1 MSPARHPEHQPWQ
14 DAGAKSAIRADWPGR
29 FIDQHILPLLYRLT
43 TGSSVNASQ
52 DIESEEQF
60 WNSGSVVPF
69 GNVRL
74 RGFRIT
80 DWFPRAPGVFWSR
93 RARDA
98 RSNALSQR
106 SHVDAELGRYY
117 SPDSKMS
124 LIEAGGIGTIRLR
137 PKLNDG
143 ADCWFASA
151 LTGAECHSGIPLA
164 IPDGIFRQAGVN
176 WGDCVDIR
184 GRVRFLQD
192 VGLHDT
198 ASSVHHARP
207 LIVFVD
213 ELRGV
218 KSRHVAG
225 PVIIAPV
232 ALFEP
237 TTSHHDRD
245 GQPQYTFVQVAA
257 GLDSELD
264 AAGEW
269 IEKYAGKHAGR
280 VLTNFDEQR
289 PMLADA
295 PLSYQRLVAKTY
307 DRTVIEKFHGT
318 IRADR
323 IDAVIHNSSV
333 AQYSGAVHMGHN
345 INVGGSAIINID
357 SMLTNVTQTI
367 GDSPGL
373 DAAQK
378 SQLQSLVESLKADL
392 DALKNTHT
400 DEVKAITEAL
410 EKAVAAA
417 SKPASERK
425 RSLLTLSAKGLKD
438 AAELVKDVTPSIL
451 ATATSIGKFIAD
463 LTAS

>member
-1 MSPARHPEHQPWQ
+1 
-14 DAGAKSAIRADWPGR
+14 
-29 FIDQHILPLLYRLT
+29 
-43 TGSSVNASQ
+43 
-52 DIESEEQF
+52 
-60 WNSGSVVPF
+60 
-69 GNVRL
+69 
-74 RGFRIT
+74 
-80 DWFPRAPGVFWSR
+80 
-93 RARDA
+93 
-98 RSNALSQR
+98 
-106 SHVDAELGRYY
+106 
-117 SPDSKMS
+117 MS
-124 LIEAGGIGTIRLR
+124 LIEDGGIGTIRLR
-137 PKLNDG
+137 PKRIDG
-143 ADCWFASA
+143 ADCWFATA

-164 IPDGIFRQAGVN
+164 IPDTVLRQAGIS
-176 WGDCVDIR
+176 WGDHVDIL

-192 VGLHDT
+192 AGLHDP

-218 KSRHVAG
+218 KSRQAPG
-225 PVIIAPV
+225 PVVIAPV

-245 GQPQYTFVQVAA
+245 GEAQYTFVQVAA

-269 IEKYAGKHAGR
+269 IEKYAGKYAGR

-295 PLSYQRLVAKTY
+295 PLSYQRLVARTY
-307 DRTVIEKFHGT
+307 DRTVIERFDGN

-323 IDAVIHNSSV
+323 IDAVIHTSSV

-357 SMLTNVTQTI
+357 STLTNVSQTI
-367 GDSPGL
+367 GNSSGL
-373 DAAQK
+373 DASQK
-378 SQLQSLVESLKADL
+378 SQLQSLVESLRADL
-392 DALKNTHT
+392 DTLKNTHT
-400 DEVKAITEAL
+400 DEAKAIAEAL
-410 EKAVAAA
+410 EKAVASA
-417 SKPASERK
+417 SKPAPERK

-438 AAELVKDVTPSIL
+438 AAELVKDVTPNIL
-451 ATATSIGKFIAD
+451 ATATLIGKFIVD